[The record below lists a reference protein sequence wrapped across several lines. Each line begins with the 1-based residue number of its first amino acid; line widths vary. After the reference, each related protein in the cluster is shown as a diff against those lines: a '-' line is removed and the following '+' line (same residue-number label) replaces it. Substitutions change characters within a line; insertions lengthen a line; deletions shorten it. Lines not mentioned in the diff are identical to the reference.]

1 MKALYEKYLSG
12 KATVEER
19 ETLLCHLRDDEQLG
33 GWLRADIEYAEG
45 GMPEPIRERI
55 LRNVY
60 GEQPSENH
68 PPFRLTSSQRW
79 LAAAVTVIIALSAAL
94 VWSLSDSCNASTG
107 LQHAGDIV
115 ISTGMGEHSHVTL
128 PDGTVLTLNAL
139 TTVRYNTQG
148 DKRHALVDG
157 EAYFE
162 VARDEE
168 HPFVVQASEADI
180 TCLGTAFN
188 VRNYADEGNVSVVL
202 NNGKVRVS
210 AREADVTMEPDSRVV
225 MDRQTLA
232 LSKHTVN
239 ASDYTAWLNG
249 EVKYNNQTLEDIAA
263 ELSRNYNISMVITSD
278 ELKHERFNGYLGRSS
293 LRNILD
299 VLCLASDM
307 SYYVDN
313 DTMVYVYPRKK
324 N

>member
-1 MKALYEKYLSG
+1 MTELFEKYLSG
-12 KATVEER
+12 TANAEER
-19 ETLLCHLRDDEQLG
+19 EALLRQLHADEQLG
-33 GWLRADIEYAEG
+33 GWLQADMEYADG
-45 GMPEPIRERI
+45 GRMPEPIRDRI
-55 LRNVY
+55 LKNVY
-60 GEQPSENH
+60 AQSKR
-68 PPFRLTSSQRW
+68 PFSRRRTVA
-79 LAAAVTVIIALSAAL
+79 AAAVIAVLVLAGALGWTMFGVQRTSLNTQSMPQQDLVIA
-94 VWSLSDSCNASTG
+94 
-107 LQHAGDIV
+107 
-115 ISTGMGEHSHVTL
+115 TGMGEHSRVTL
-128 PDGTVLTLNAL
+128 PDGTALTLNAQ
-139 TTVRYNTQG
+139 TTVWFNFRDG
-148 DKRHALVDG
+148 KRCANVDG

-168 HPFVVQASEADI
+168 HPFVVEAGEANVA
-180 TCLGTAFN
+180 CLGTAFN
-188 VRNYADEGNVSVVL
+188 VRNYADENNVSVVL
-202 NNGKVRVS
+202 SNGKVRVS
-210 AREADVTMEPDSRVV
+210 AHEADVTMEPDSRVV
-225 MDRQTLA
+225 MDRKSLA
-232 LSKHTVN
+232 LSKHTVK

-299 VLCLASDM
+299 VLCLASNM

>member
-1 MKALYEKYLSG
+1 MNKELFEKYLSG
-12 KATVEER
+12 ESNAEER
-19 ETLLCHLRDDEQLG
+19 EQLLRYIRNDEQIG
-33 GWLRADIEYAEG
+33 GWLRAELEYSDGA
-45 GMPEPIRERI
+45 MSSPIRERMLSNI
-55 LRNVY
+55 YEHASTPSPALVVKNRRWSVAAVVTVLVALSVAVTWMV
-60 GEQPSENH
+60 GVRKHQSPEQP
-68 PPFRLTSSQRW
+68 
-79 LAAAVTVIIALSAAL
+79 IAS
-94 VWSLSDSCNASTG
+94 
-107 LQHAGDIV
+107 GDIV
-115 ISTGMGEHSHVTL
+115 VSTGMGEHSRVTL
-128 PDGTVLTLNAL
+128 PDGTALTLNAL

-148 DKRHALVDG
+148 GKRHAQVDG

-162 VARDEE
+162 VARDEK
-168 HPFVVQASEADI
+168 HPFIVQASETDI

-202 NNGKVRVS
+202 NNGKVRVR

-232 LSKHTVN
+232 LSKHTVK

-278 ELKHERFNGYLGRSS
+278 ELKHERFNGYLGHAS

-299 VLCLASDM
+299 VMCLAANMNYHIAD
-307 SYYVDN
+307 
-313 DTMVYVYPRKK
+313 DTVVYVYARK
-324 N
+324 

>member
-1 MKALYEKYLSG
+1 MTELFEKYLSG
-12 KATVEER
+12 TANAEER
-19 ETLLCHLRDDEQLG
+19 EALLRQLHADEQLG
-33 GWLRADIEYAEG
+33 GWLQADMEYADG
-45 GMPEPIRERI
+45 GRMPEPIRDRI
-55 LRNVY
+55 LKNVY
-60 GEQPSENH
+60 AQSKR
-68 PPFRLTSSQRW
+68 PFSRRRTVA
-79 LAAAVTVIIALSAAL
+79 AAAVQRSLLNTQSMPQQDLVIATS
-94 VWSLSDSCNASTG
+94 
-107 LQHAGDIV
+107 
-115 ISTGMGEHSHVTL
+115 MGEHSRVTL
-128 PDGTVLTLNAL
+128 PDGTALTLNAQ
-139 TTVRYNTQG
+139 TTVRFNFRDG
-148 DKRHALVDG
+148 KRCASVDG

-168 HPFVVQASEADI
+168 HPFVVEAGEANVA
-180 TCLGTAFN
+180 CLGTAFN
-188 VRNYADEGNVSVVL
+188 VRNYDDENNVSVVL
-202 NNGKVRVS
+202 SNGKVRVS
-210 AREADVTMEPDSRVV
+210 AHEADVTMEPDSRVV
-225 MDRQTLA
+225 MDRKTLA
-232 LSKHTVN
+232 LSKHTVK

-299 VLCLASDM
+299 VLCLASNM